1 MTNLPEGL
9 GPLVTLRL
17 AGKIPSKRITIL
29 VGDEWKRPNWNEW
42 TEFLPYPSAVVR
54 THHNL
59 KTLDLRALKGM
70 AVFIHS
76 VKFDER
82 AAAVL
87 DLAKK
92 FATYILLS
100 VEECGGDHEFIEWRP
115 E

>member
-9 GPLVTLRL
+9 EPLLRMRMSGL
-17 AGKIPSKRITIL
+17 IPSKRITIL
-29 VGDEWKRPNWNEW
+29 VGDEWKRPDW
-42 TEFLPYPSAVVR
+42 TSYIEDLPYPEAVVR

-76 VKFDER
+76 VKFCPRVEQ
-82 AAAVL
+82 VMEK
-87 DLAKK
+87 AKK

-100 VEECGGDHEFIEWRP
+100 VEDIGDGPEFIEWRP